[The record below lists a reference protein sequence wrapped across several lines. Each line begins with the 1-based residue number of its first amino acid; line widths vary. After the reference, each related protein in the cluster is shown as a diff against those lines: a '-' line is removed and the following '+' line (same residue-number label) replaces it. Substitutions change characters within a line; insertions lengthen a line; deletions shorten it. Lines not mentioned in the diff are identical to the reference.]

1 MPKLV
6 HYNTRFSFLPSGVAL
21 LHRATIRN
29 QLLRRCRRRRSF
41 TQVTRKPLAR
51 AHDAILDDVFFSR
64 TNTTLYSGTGPRHGV
79 GHVPGIEGGGSD
91 GDRKP
96 PDERVIKL
104 GKSMLIYQ
112 NCDKRVFKG
121 I

>member
-6 HYNTRFSFLPSGVAL
+6 HYNPRFSFLPSGVAL
-21 LHRATIRN
+21 QHRASVRSS
-29 QLLRRCRRRRSF
+29 QPLRRLLRCPRRSF
-41 TQVTRKPLAR
+41 SQATRKPLAR

-64 TNTTLYSGTGPRHGV
+64 TNTPSLYSGSGTRQHGV
-79 GHVPGIEGGGSD
+79 GYVPGIEGGGSD

-104 GKSMLIYQ
+104 GKSMSIYQ
-112 NCDKRVFKG
+112 NCD
-121 I
+121 